1 MSKELLQSLLRLLI
15 ALIVALIVSSLFIIF
30 MGENPLIA
38 YRQLF
43 KGAFVGKANI
53 IRSLRWSTPYI
64 ITGVA
69 AAVAFRAGGFNIG
82 IEGCVYIGGLSA
94 ALVGV
99 YVTGLP
105 GPLHVALAVVVAM
118 IMGGFWLVLPA
129 FLRAFYNVNEVITTW
144 MFSYISVLLCQY
156 LVTYHFQD
164 PFEISQ
170 SAQQVRTSYI
180 ASSARLSQ
188 LIPPFQLNT
197 AIFIA
202 LGITILYYLFSQRT
216 TLGYELEMTGL
227 SPDFAKY
234 GGINIAKIRFY
245 AIIISGAIG
254 AVAGATEIMGVHF
267 RYIHGFSTAIGVN
280 GILVAL
286 MGRLN
291 PITVPL
297 AAIFFGSLQNGARV
311 MERTSNVS
319 LDTINIMV
327 SIIVMSI
334 TAEGLYELIRVKRKA
349 RKEE

>member
-1 MSKELLQSLLRLLI
+1 LI
-15 ALIVALIVSSLFIIF
+15 ALIVALIVSSFFIISI
-30 MGENPLIA
+30 GENPLVA

-43 KGAFVGKANI
+43 KGAFVGKANF
-53 IRSLRWSTPYI
+53 IRSLRWSTPFI

-69 AAVAFRAGGFNIG
+69 AAASFRAGIFNVG
-82 IEGCVYIGGLSA
+82 VEGCVYLGGLTKNKKKM
-94 ALVGV
+94 
-99 YVTGLP
+99 YMTGLP
-105 GPLHVALAVVVAM
+105 GPLHVALALVVAM
-118 IMGGFWLVLPA
+118 IIGGLWLVLPA

-144 MFSYISVLLCQY
+144 MFSYIGVLLCQY
-156 LVTYHFQD
+156 LVTYHFYD
-164 PFEISQ
+164 PFEVSQ
-170 SAQQVRTSYI
+170 SAQQVRTSHI

-202 LGITILYYLFSQRT
+202 LGIAILYYLFCQRT
-216 TLGYELEMTGL
+216 TLGYELEITGL

-234 GGINIAKIRFY
+234 GGVNITKIRFFV
-245 AIIISGAIG
+245 IIISGAIG
-254 AVAGATEIMGVHF
+254 AVAGATEIMGIHF
-267 RYIHGFSTAIGVN
+267 RYIQGFSIAMGYN

-311 MERTSNVS
+311 MSRTSNVS
-319 LDTINIMV
+319 LDTINIIV

-334 TAEGLYELIRVKRKA
+334 TAEGLYELIRVKRKI